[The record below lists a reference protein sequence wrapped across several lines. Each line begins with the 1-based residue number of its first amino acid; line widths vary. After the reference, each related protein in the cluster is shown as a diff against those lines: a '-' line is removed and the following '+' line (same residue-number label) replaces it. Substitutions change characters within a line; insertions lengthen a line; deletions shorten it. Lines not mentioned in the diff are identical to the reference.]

1 MHSYKLR
8 VLSHDENHSSLLAA
22 TTATSSAA
30 ATAFATT
37 TPVAAFATASC
48 TTRATASTTTAT
60 ATAATATAATAAAS
74 PTAATAAA
82 DAAAA
87 ATTSHRRSL
96 RCLCVDHR
104 LHQPKRFSLFSAL
117 AFLRFA
123 LPLVLHFRLTVCLHN
138 IRHRR

>member
-30 ATAFATT
+30 AT
-37 TPVAAFATASC
+37 AFATASC

-123 LPLVLHFRLTVCLHN
+123 LPLVLHFRPTVCLHN